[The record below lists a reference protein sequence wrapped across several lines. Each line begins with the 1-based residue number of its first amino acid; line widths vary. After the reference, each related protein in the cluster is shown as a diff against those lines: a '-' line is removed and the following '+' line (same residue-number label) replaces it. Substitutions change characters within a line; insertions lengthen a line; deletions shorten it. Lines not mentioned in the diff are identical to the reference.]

1 MVSLVDIADLSKIVP
16 IRGQDIAVT
25 GVSAEGL
32 AHLINEFPEVRSL
45 MAGRGVDLS
54 LEGILSLAPKVLAAI
69 IAAGTGSPGDKAV
82 EAKAGSLGV
91 GEQAE
96 LILAILEVTF
106 PQGIQ
111 SFAQRLEAF
120 GISLPA
126 RVGGNS
132 VQPPRQAADQ
142 DGSGRAQDTK

>member
-45 MAGRGVDLS
+45 MAGRGV
-54 LEGILSLAPKVLAAI
+54 APKVLAAI